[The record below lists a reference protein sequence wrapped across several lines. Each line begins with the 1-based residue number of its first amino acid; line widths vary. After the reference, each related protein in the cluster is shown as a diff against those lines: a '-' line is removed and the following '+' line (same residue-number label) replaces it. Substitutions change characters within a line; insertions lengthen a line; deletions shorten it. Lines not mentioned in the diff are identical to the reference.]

1 MAEVK
6 RMPSLTMD
14 EVILLVDT
22 YFQIK
27 DITAPSVKKERIQ
40 ELSDSMHALP
50 FFPEFKESQA
60 FRSYSGMNMCLS
72 KVASVDPF
80 KISSFGRGS
89 TRQRKVF
96 EYYSSRKATLHSIA
110 NTIKVIGRLDF
121 PILPTYEDNI
131 MGMLLPSYYEYLEQ
145 SDRTVKNARKVV
157 LAQGKT
163 KCSLCGCDLEEVY
176 LGRANELLEA
186 HIALPIRQ
194 ISRREKITLSDI
206 LFLCPTCHK
215 LAHTAPELIEEQ
227 NLRELVKGR

>member
-1 MAEVK
+1 
-6 RMPSLTMD
+6 
-14 EVILLVDT
+14 
-22 YFQIK
+22 
-27 DITAPSVKKERIQ
+27 
-40 ELSDSMHALP
+40 
-50 FFPEFKESQA
+50 
-60 FRSYSGMNMCLS
+60 MNMCLS

-80 KISSFGRGS
+80 KILSFGRGS

-157 LAQGKT
+157 LAQGET

-186 HIALPIRQ
+186 HIALPIGQ

>member
-50 FFPEFKESQA
+50 FFSEFKESQA

-72 KVASVDPF
+72 KVAFVDPF
-80 KISSFGRGS
+80 KILSFGRGS

-157 LAQGKT
+157 LAQGET

-176 LGRANELLEA
+176 LGRVNELLEA
-186 HIALPIRQ
+186 HIALPIGQ

-215 LAHTAPELIEEQ
+215 LAHTAPELIEEKPT
-227 NLRELVKGR
+227 RIS